1 MRKFFRK
8 LQNKWF
14 LTIGSILLL
23 FLVVILARDFG
34 QKYSIEKEI
43 KDLSAQQQ
51 DLQKNNQDLQDFI
64 AYLKTDSYKQTA
76 AREQLNLQN
85 PGEVVYSF
93 ADGQQNSVPAAPGGA
108 AQPTAPGQQPN
119 PFLAAAESQSQKPA
133 TSTNKTFQPNFSK
146 WWSYLFKDGK

>member
-1 MRKFFRK
+1 MPKFFRK

-14 LTIGSILLL
+14 LTIGSIFLL
-23 FLVVILARDFG
+23 FLIVVLARNF
-34 QKYSIEKEI
+34 QQRYSIEKEI
-43 KDLSAQQQ
+43 KDLSSQQQ

-93 ADGQQNSVPAAPGGA
+93 ADGQQSAVPGAQNSAT
-108 AQPTAPGQQPN
+108 QPTAPGQQAN
-119 PFLAAAESQSQKPA
+119 PFLAAAESQSQPQA
-133 TSTNKTFQPNFSK
+133 SSTQQKFQPNFSK
-146 WWSYLFKDGK
+146 WWSYLFRDGK